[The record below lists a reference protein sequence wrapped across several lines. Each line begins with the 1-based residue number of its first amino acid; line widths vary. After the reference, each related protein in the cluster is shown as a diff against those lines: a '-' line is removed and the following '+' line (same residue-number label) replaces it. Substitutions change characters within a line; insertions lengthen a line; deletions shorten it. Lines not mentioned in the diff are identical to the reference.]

1 MNIVFRTDASV
12 KIGSG
17 HVIRCLTLA
26 LFMREQGWNCKFVSN
41 KHEGNLIDKI
51 SSYGFE
57 VYVLEDFPES
67 SSSPNW
73 QNDALQT
80 KKSINSETIDWL
92 VVDHYELDERWEK
105 ELRPHV
111 KKIFVIDDLANRK
124 HFCDVLLDQ
133 NLVSNF
139 KTRYKFLVNKS
150 CRTLL
155 GPKFALLQEE
165 FQLIRETMRRVD
177 KIASILVYFGGS
189 DIHNLTGKTIEA
201 FQKLDRGGIRLNVV
215 LGFDSPNM
223 DSIRKQIEKDE
234 RIRLHNTL
242 PSLAPWMEQSDLA
255 IGAAGATT
263 WERCCLG
270 LPSLVITVAD
280 NQKAVAEELGRRGL
294 IKYLGHHDSVS
305 SSSLYSALEECL
317 EVKLLDDWSKD
328 CMDLVDG
335 LGTRRVCSALMQQD
349 YGDRITFDNRKVE
362 LASNSGD
369 V

>member
-1 MNIVFRTDASV
+1 MNITFRTDASV

-17 HVIRCLTLA
+17 HVMRCLTLA
-26 LFMREQGWNCKFVSN
+26 LFMKEQGCNCKFVSK

-73 QNDALQT
+73 QKDALQT

-92 VVDHYELDERWEK
+92 VVDQYELDERWEK
-105 ELRPHV
+105 ELRPLV

-124 HFCDVLLDQ
+124 HVCDVLLDQ

-139 KTRYKFLVNKS
+139 KTRYQSLVNKS
-150 CRTLL
+150 CKTLL
-155 GPKFALLQEE
+155 GPQFALLQPD
-165 FQLIRETMRRVD
+165 FQLIRERKHRVD

-215 LGFDSPNM
+215 LGFDSPNK
-223 DSIRKQIEKDE
+223 DIIRKQIEQDE
-234 RIRLHNTL
+234 RISLHNIL
-242 PSLAPWMEQSDLA
+242 PSLAPLMKRSDLA

-270 LPSLVITVAD
+270 LPSLVITIAD
-280 NQKAVAEELGRRGL
+280 NQKAVAEELGSRGL

-317 EVKLLDDWSKD
+317 EVKSLDDWSED

-349 YGDRITFDNRKVE
+349 HNDRITFDNRKAK
-362 LASNSGD
+362 LASNLGN